1 MHGLGIALKLS
12 RTLAHPDCHCLLLR
26 TQQSTGEHNLPII
39 DYRIHQVIMPKAK
52 PIASLSG
59 LIDTDM
65 EDDTVNMEADAFPTP
80 DSNQENAGPAKKR
93 GGRGKATAKKFTKAK
108 PASRRVSSESAAPK
122 RVAPKKAATKRAP
135 LKEQSN
141 IQQAEDTEEV
151 DEFDGQDHEDTNM
164 DELVEPKQAA
174 KRKPPEK
181 KAGRPAKSK
190 PLPQANAMEK
200 DGEFEYT
207 PTALR
212 QSKAITKSSSSNS
225 TKPNATKRQPS
236 VESRRQEKFI
246 PETQVPMDTE
256 PSEFPQEDKEIE
268 DAVPQSVFRRTNNA
282 RNAAYQRQPL
292 VGRKRAGSAS
302 DTERGGG
309 DPATRRKLGEM
320 TKKFENLELKYKNLR
335 ETAIKEADANFAK
348 YKAQSQVKAKGESF
362 LFSWLLCTLIKH
374 SCGRFDCLSPKG
386 NHDAKISFSRLALT
400 PETNRRSRR
409 RSSENPSS
417 SRSALYIALR
427 STERK

>member
-1 MHGLGIALKLS
+1 
-12 RTLAHPDCHCLLLR
+12 
-26 TQQSTGEHNLPII
+26 
-39 DYRIHQVIMPKAK
+39 MPKAK
-52 PIASLSG
+52 PVASLSG
-59 LIDTDM
+59 LMDTDM

-80 DSNQENAGPAKKR
+80 DSNQENAGPAKRR
-93 GGRGKATAKKFTKAK
+93 GVRGKATARKFTKVK
-108 PASRRVSSESAAPK
+108 PTARRVSSESAAPK
-122 RVAPKKAATKRAP
+122 KVAPKKAATKRAP

-151 DEFDGQDHEDTNM
+151 DEFDAPDHEDTNI

-190 PLPQANAMEK
+190 PLPQAKAMEK

-212 QSKAITKSSSSNS
+212 QSKAITKSSNSNS

-256 PSEFPQEDKEIE
+256 PSELPQEDEDE

-282 RNAAYQRQPL
+282 RNTANQRQPP
-292 VGRKRAGSAS
+292 VGRRRAGSAS

-309 DPATRRKLGEM
+309 DPATRRRLGEM
-320 TKKFENLELKYKNLR
+320 TKNFEKLELKYKNLR

-348 YKAQSQVKAKGESF
+348 YQAQSQIKAKGESF
-362 LFSWLLCTLIKH
+362 LISW
-374 SCGRFDCLSPKG
+374 
-386 NHDAKISFSRLALT
+386 
-400 PETNRRSRR
+400 
-409 RSSENPSS
+409 
-417 SRSALYIALR
+417 
-427 STERK
+427 